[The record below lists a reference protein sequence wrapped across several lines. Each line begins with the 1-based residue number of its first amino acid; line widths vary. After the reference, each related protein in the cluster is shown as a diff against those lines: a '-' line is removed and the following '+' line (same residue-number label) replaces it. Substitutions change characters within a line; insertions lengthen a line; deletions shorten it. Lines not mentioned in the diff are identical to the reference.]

1 MFRTTGGSTRTR
13 NEHDADSHRYKTTSQ
28 TKIWNLTKVIKL
40 HPTNEAISQRATFKT
55 DGRNH

>member
-1 MFRTTGGSTRTR
+1 MFRTSTRTR
-13 NEHDADSHRYKTTSQ
+13 NEDDADSHRYKTTSQ